1 MNAPFVPPGTEGLPP
16 RLFTNAEIRQ
26 MVEAGIFDEGERVE
40 LIRGVLS
47 PMGSEGDT
55 HARARW
61 LLTRVFIQALGSE
74 WFVASNTSL
83 FLAQDIEVQP
93 DLHVFSSVMK
103 SDAVSGSDVLLA
115 IELSN
120 TTQHRDLKVKAPIY
134 AEYGVREL
142 WVLDIDAKTG
152 LIFDRIENGA
162 YAPGRPVGMND
173 VLKPTLIAGVSLR
186 MVDLF

>member
-26 MVEAGIFDEGERVE
+26 MVEVGIFDEGERVE

-47 PMGSEGDT
+47 PMGSEGSL

-61 LLTRVFIQALGSE
+61 MLTRIFTLALGPE
-74 WFVASNTSL
+74 WFVGSDTSL
-83 FLAQDIEVQP
+83 FLADDVELQP
-93 DLHVFSSVMK
+93 DLHVFPSRMPSADVR
-103 SDAVSGSDVLLA
+103 GPDVLLA

-120 TTQHRDLKVKAPIY
+120 TTQHRDLKVKTPIY
-134 AEYGVREL
+134 AEHGVREL

-162 YAPGRPVGMND
+162 YAPGRAVGLHD
-173 VLKPTLIAGVSLR
+173 ALTPTLIQGVSLR
-186 MVDLF
+186 IADLF

>member
-1 MNAPFVPPGTEGLPP
+1 
-16 RLFTNAEIRQ
+16 
-26 MVEAGIFDEGERVE
+26 MVEAGIFEEGERVE

-47 PMGSEGDT
+47 PMGSEGDV
-55 HARARW
+55 HARARYF
-61 LLTRVFIQALGSE
+61 LTRVFMRALGPE

-83 FLAQDIEVQP
+83 FLAEDVEVQP
-93 DLHVFSSVMK
+93 DLHVFSVTMK

-120 TTQHRDLKVKAPIY
+120 TTQHRDLNVKAPIY

-142 WVLDIDAKTG
+142 WVLDLDAKTG

-162 YAPGRPVGMND
+162 YAPGRSVGLND
-173 VLKPTLIAGVSLR
+173 TLTPTLISGVSLR
-186 MVDLF
+186 MADLF

>member
-1 MNAPFVPPGTEGLPP
+1 MNAPFSPPGTEGLPL

-47 PMGSEGDT
+47 PMGSEGSL

-61 LLTRVFIQALGSE
+61 LLSRIFTLALGPE

-83 FLAQDIEVQP
+83 FLADDIEVQP
-93 DLHVFSSVMK
+93 DLHVFPASIPSADVK
-103 SDAVSGSDVLLA
+103 GRDVLLA

-120 TTQHRDLKVKAPIY
+120 TTQHRDLKIKTPIY
-134 AEYGVREL
+134 AEHGVREL

-162 YAPGRPVGMND
+162 YAPGRAVGLND
-173 VLKPTLIAGVSLR
+173 VLTPSLIARVSLR
-186 MVDLF
+186 IADLF